1 MTPDTGVPPYT
12 LRVEEV
18 FNFGG
23 GVTVLAGKLET
34 GSPPVLAP
42 SNVELIV
49 DGCSRGEIAL
59 ESERMP
65 GPGSEGRRAVETRAN
80 IRAEELRGRRCLL
93 VHR

>member
-1 MTPDTGVPPYT
+1 MLPYT

-18 FNFGG
+18 FDFGG
-23 GVTVLAGKLET
+23 GVTVLAGELEA

-42 SNVELIV
+42 STVELIV
-49 DGCSRGEIAL
+49 DGRSLGAIAL
-59 ESERMP
+59 DSERMP

-80 IRAEELRGRRCLL
+80 IRAEDLGGRRCLL